1 MWMTK
6 HERLQQ
12 SLENAREKAYRM
24 ENSKTADAIG
34 ELINA
39 IDLLSDMVYDLQKDD
54 SGHS

>member
-12 SLENAREKAYRM
+12 SLENAREKAYRI
-24 ENSKTADAIG
+24 ENSQTTDVIID
-34 ELINA
+34 LIEA